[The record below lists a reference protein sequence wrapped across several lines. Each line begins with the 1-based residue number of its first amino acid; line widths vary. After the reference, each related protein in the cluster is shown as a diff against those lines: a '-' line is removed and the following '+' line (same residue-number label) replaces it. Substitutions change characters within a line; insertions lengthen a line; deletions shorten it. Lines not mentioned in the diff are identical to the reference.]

1 MYPDSIARIGD
12 SEMYRFSEDLLKSGP
27 IREQRQA
34 ALDVLVAALRAAD
47 PGEAVKRFL
56 QLEDGMLKVG
66 DISHDLGDFERIL
79 VVGGGKAGAAM
90 SRAVEEVLGP
100 RVTAGIVNVKYGHLA
115 PTEVVKINEAG
126 HPVPDERGL
135 SGTREMI
142 ELIKNSGP
150 RDLII
155 TVISGGGSA
164 LMDLPVEGVSLDDMK
179 ALTDSLLR
187 CGATI
192 NEINTIRKH
201 LSQVKG
207 GGLARIASPS
217 TVLSLILSD
226 VVGNPLD
233 VIASGPT
240 VPDTTS
246 FQDAWEVL
254 RRYGLTDSVPK
265 PIREWLTAGLRG
277 EIADTPKDGDK
288 VFSRVQNVLVASNE
302 LAAEAAEARA
312 RELGFNTLLLS
323 TFVEGEAREIAKL
336 YAAMAKEIVRYAR
349 PLPRPACL
357 IAGGETTVTI
367 KGGGKGGRNQE
378 MALSAAI
385 RIAGMENVV
394 ILPAAT
400 DGTDG
405 PTDATGAIVDGL
417 TVARAREIGL
427 EPMDYLSRN
436 DSYHF
441 FEKLGDLVI
450 TGPTNTNVNDLTF
463 VFVF

>member
-1 MYPDSIARIGD
+1 
-12 SEMYRFSEDLLKSGP
+12 MYRFSEGLLKSGRT
-27 IREQRQA
+27 REQREA
-34 ALDVLVAALRAAD
+34 ALDVLAAALKAAD
-47 PGEAVKRFL
+47 PAEAVRRFL
-56 QLEDGMLKVG
+56 RLEGETLRVADRRY
-66 DISHDLGDFERIL
+66 DLRGYERVL

-90 SRAVEEVLGP
+90 AGAVEEVLGA
-100 RVTAGIVNVKYGHLA
+100 RVAAGVVNVKYGHML
-115 PTEVVKINEAG
+115 PTARVKIEEAG

-135 SGTREMI
+135 AGTREMVRLL
-142 ELIKNSGP
+142 EAAGA
-150 RDLII
+150 RDLVI

-164 LMDLPVEGVSLDDMK
+164 LIDLPVEGVSLDDMK
-179 ALTDSLLR
+179 ALTDALLR

-192 NEINTIRKH
+192 NEINTVRKH

-207 GGLARIASPS
+207 GGLARIASPA
-217 TVLSLILSD
+217 TVVSLILSD

-240 VPDTTS
+240 VPDTTT
-246 FQDAWEVL
+246 FRDAWGVL
-254 RRYGLTDSVPK
+254 ERYGLTGDVPK
-265 PIREWLTAGLRG
+265 PVSDRLRAGLRG
-277 EIADTPKDGDK
+277 EIPDTPKQGDEI
-288 VFSRVQNVLVASNE
+288 FSKVQNVLVASNE
-302 LAAEAAEARA
+302 LAADAAVARA

-336 YAAMAKEIVRYAR
+336 YAAIAREIAAHGR
-349 PLPRPACL
+349 PLAKPACL
-357 IAGGETTVTI
+357 VAGGETTVTVR
-367 KGGGKGGRNQE
+367 GDGKGGRNQE

-385 RIAGMENVV
+385 KIAGLDNVL

-405 PTDATGAIVDGL
+405 PTDATGAIADGS
-417 TVARAREIGL
+417 TVARALAAGL
-427 EPMDYLSRN
+427 DPAEYLARN

-441 FEKLGDLVI
+441 FEQLGDLVI